1 VKVCFVCAAT
11 SSEEDQVSS
20 IRILVVD
27 DYKDWRTQVR
37 LLLQGRPECQI
48 IFEASDGLEGVQRA
62 EELKPDLILLDVGL
76 PKLNGIEAAGRIRR
90 RSPGSKIVFVSG
102 NSSRDVV
109 QVAMSTGAYGYVYKE
124 RAQSDLLPA
133 IDAALRGIQ
142 FVSGG
147 IDRDALTDPPGAS
160 APSHHEILFYSDD
173 EVLLD
178 RLVRFVAAALK
189 TGDVAIVVATESHRD
204 HLVQRLKTEGVDV
217 DAAIKEGKYVPVD
230 AGGTLR
236 IFMVNEMPDSA
247 RFFEVVGGLIEEAA
261 KKSTTEHPRIAVFGE
276 LVSLLWN
283 EDNRDAALRLEKL
296 WNQLAR
302 SYEIDLLCGYAKS
315 NFHGKKDEHVFQE
328 ICAEHSVVFRA

>member
-1 VKVCFVCAAT
+1 
-11 SSEEDQVSS
+11 VSS

-109 QVAMSTGAYGYVYKE
+109 QVAMSTGAYGYVYKV
-124 RAQSDLLPA
+124 
-133 IDAALRGIQ
+133 Q